1 MVRKQLRILKILF
14 LKRLCNVL
22 KIENTTNKE
31 VIWENVPSS
40 CKSQQERELILF
52 DLINRLEH
60 KIKIIK

>member
-1 MVRKQLRILKILF
+1 MKKLITYIIISIKKF
-14 LKRLCNVL
+14 CNVF